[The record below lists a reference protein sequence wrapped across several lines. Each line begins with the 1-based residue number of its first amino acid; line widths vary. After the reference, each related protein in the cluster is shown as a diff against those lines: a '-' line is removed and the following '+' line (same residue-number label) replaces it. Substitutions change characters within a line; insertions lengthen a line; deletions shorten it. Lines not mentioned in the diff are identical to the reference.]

1 MSTNESIA
9 IENASV
15 RSERAHVMDRLLT
28 VQNAKTRKGEK
39 LGILTG
45 ILYLAP
51 ANESGVMNTCASSTP
66 ECRHACLYT
75 AGRGRFDSVRHG
87 RIRKTVWLAAD
98 REGFVEE
105 LKLNVTRLVAR
116 ARRLGL
122 KPAVRINGTS
132 DLPWLAQE
140 LAAAFPN
147 VQFYDYTKHPKPW
160 LRTLPNYH
168 LTLSYSGRNL
178 EDCLEALRHGVN
190 VAVVFTTRR
199 GEALPETW
207 DRFPVKDGDSHDCR
221 FLDPTGVVVGLRAKG
236 LAKGSQSAF
245 VVLAA

>member
-1 MSTNESIA
+1 MSTTESTA

-75 AGRGRFDSVRHG
+75 AGRGRFDSVRKG
-87 RIRKTVWLAAD
+87 RIRKTLWLALD
-98 REGFVEE
+98 RPGFLEE
-105 LKLNVTRLVAR
+105 LKRNVTRLVAR
-116 ARRLGL
+116 ARKLGL

-140 LAAAFPN
+140 LAEEFPE

-168 LTLSYSGRNL
+168 LTFSHSGHNVQ
-178 EDCLEALRHGVN
+178 DCLDAVQHGIN

-207 DRFPVKDGDSHDCR
+207 NGFPVIDGDSHDCS

-236 LAKGSQSAF
+236 MAKGSQSPF
-245 VVLAA
+245 VVIAA